1 MRNVV
6 TRRRAKR
13 QVPGARREMKATC
26 PQAMAYGSMAAANPM
41 VEDLVLRGETGG
53 GGSALSVR
61 AREAC
66 EGSTNR
72 GDGSERRALF
82 GDDMVSTWVNEVQGA
97 SRVGNTPLTNVA
109 KTQTPTTS
117 LVSRLA
123 SVTSSSAR
131 ARPPWF
137 RSSPSRSPRSRWPSL
152 PKSSDVPPSL
162 LGRRDGG
169 LERHRTMT

>member
-1 MRNVV
+1 MFT

-13 QVPGARREMKATC
+13 QVPGARREMQATC
-26 PQAMAYGSMAAANPM
+26 PQAMAYGSMAAANTM

-53 GGSALSVR
+53 GGTRPGSV
-61 AREAC
+61 EAY

-72 GDGSERRALF
+72 GDSSERRASF
-82 GDDMVSTWVNEVQGA
+82 GGDMVSTWVNEVQGA
-97 SRVGNTPLTNVA
+97 SRVGNAPLTNVA

-117 LVSRLA
+117 LVSRLVSA
-123 SVTSSSAR
+123 TSSSVR

-152 PKSSDVPPSL
+152 PRSSDVPPSL